1 VTTAGTTGVVIKDM
15 RADGVENDAVRNFS
29 PGAQILGGQIN
40 GDLTRID
47 AEAATTITGVSV
59 SLSNEGIRARTSE
72 PVTVDDV
79 TVDAVTVGMNVAVGT
94 PVVLTNSRVHA
105 LEAVRGQL
113 EPTGT
118 GNDLSLPAI
127 NLLGAIGV
135 PLIILAL
142 VLEGLHS
149 LRQRRHGGTTR
160 HLPPSLPATA

>member
-1 VTTAGTTGVVIKDM
+1 
-15 RADGVENDAVRNFS
+15 
-29 PGAQILGGQIN
+29 
-40 GDLTRID
+40 
-47 AEAATTITGVSV
+47 
-59 SLSNEGIRARTSE
+59 
-72 PVTVDDV
+72 
-79 TVDAVTVGMNVAVGT
+79 MNVAVGT

-142 VLEGLHS
+142 VLEALHS
-149 LRQRRHGGTTR
+149 TAPAPLRRRNR

>member
-1 VTTAGTTGVVIKDM
+1 MVILWLAHPFAANASNWARVDYPPIDYQDAYYYSAPKQKTLQSLDELDPEILKTYEKLGIPLREQEMLAGVANV
-15 RADGVENDAVRNFS
+15 A
-29 PGAQILGGQIN
+29 
-40 GDLTRID
+40 
-47 AEAATTITGVSV
+47 
-59 SLSNEGIRARTSE
+59 
-72 PVTVDDV
+72 
-79 TVDAVTVGMNVAVGT
+79 VDAVTVGVNVAVGT

-113 EPTGT
+113 APEGT

-142 VLEGLHS
+142 ILEGMHS
-149 LRQRRHGGTTR
+149 MRQRRFGGTNR